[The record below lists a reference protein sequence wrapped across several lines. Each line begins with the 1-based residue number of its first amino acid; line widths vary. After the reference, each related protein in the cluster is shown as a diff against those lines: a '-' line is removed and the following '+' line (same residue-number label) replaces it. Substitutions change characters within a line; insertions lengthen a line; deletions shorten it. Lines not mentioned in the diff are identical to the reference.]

1 MTCPELLFKPNLNGM
16 TCDSLQA
23 LSWKSIQNSDI
34 DIRKDLQKNVILSG
48 GSTMYD
54 GLTDRLKDEL
64 VALAPSGVEIKVI
77 ASADR
82 KFAVWKGASTF
93 ASLSTFAA
101 SWITKADFEEHGAA
115 IVHRKCT

>member
-1 MTCPELLFKPNLNGM
+1 
-16 TCDSLQA
+16 
-23 LSWKSIQNSDI
+23 
-34 DIRKDLQKNVILSG
+34 
-48 GSTMYD
+48 MYD
-54 GLTDRLKDEL
+54 GLSDRLKDEL